1 MTMKSIILHPLLWKT
16 LLFCGITLG
25 GSCQSPS
32 KPERVKINAEH
43 PNTRMHFY
51 LVDSELRDATALTKD
66 FDAELEKFG
75 PSKYE
80 ALRPLILDQD
90 IPTIQRAIRAKKLS
104 YRDLVLFFLFRI
116 QKYES
121 NPETRLN
128 AIITL
133 HPEALLEAERC
144 DRIFESTGEIPH
156 EIFGMPILVKDNIGV
171 AGIPT
176 TAGAAVLANHTPG
189 DAFIIQKLK
198 SHGAI
203 ILGKTNLSEWAY
215 YFCTGCPLGYS
226 AVGGQSLNPH
236 GRFKFETG
244 GSSSG
249 SGTAIAAQYAIA
261 AIGTET
267 SGSILSPASLNSIVG
282 LKPTVGLLSRSG
294 IIPISSTLDTP
305 GPMTKFVVDN
315 LILLEAME
323 GKDESD
329 PASFVPVLQPII
341 LAPKLTQIQGK
352 RLGIFD
358 ALKDNPNFQK
368 LAAAWEKQG
377 GEVVYVSAEVPDLT
391 GFLSILN
398 LDMRRDIPAY
408 FDRFPSTNSHVG
420 SIEEIIAFNEKN
432 MDKFAP
438 YGQRLFE
445 LMLQDTTSDASLLQL
460 KRNLKKACQDFFQET
475 MVAHK
480 LSLLISMNNAHA
492 AYAALAHFPAITVPI
507 GLGEKGEPQ
516 GATIIMPGK
525 QESDLLYW
533 AGHLE
538 LLLQARIL
546 PEGYRD

>member
-1 MTMKSIILHPLLWKT
+1 MKSIILGPLLWKT
-16 LLFCGITLG
+16 LLFCGITLS
-25 GSCQSPS
+25 GSCQSTS
-32 KPERVKINAEH
+32 TSERAKINSDH
-43 PNTRMHFY
+43 PNPRMHFY
-51 LVDSELRDATALTKD
+51 LVDSEFSDATALTKV
-66 FDAELEKFG
+66 FDEELKKFG
-75 PSKYE
+75 QSKYE
-80 ALRPLILDQD
+80 ALKPLILDKD
-90 IPTIQRAIRAKKLS
+90 IPTIQRSIRSKKLS
-104 YRDLVLFFLFRI
+104 YRELTLFFLYRI

-121 NPETRLN
+121 NPGTRLN
-128 AIITL
+128 AIIAL
-133 HPEALLEAERC
+133 HPDALQEAERC
-144 DRIFESTGEIPH
+144 DRIFQSTGEIPH

-171 AGIPT
+171 ASIPT
-176 TAGAAVLANHTPG
+176 TAGAVVLADHRPG

-198 SHGAI
+198 SQGAI

-294 IIPISSTLDTP
+294 IVPISSTLDTP

-323 GKDESD
+323 GQDSTD
-329 PASFVPVLQPII
+329 PASFAPVLHPVT
-341 LAPKLTQIQGK
+341 LAPKLAQIQGK
-352 RLGIFD
+352 RMGIFD
-358 ALKDNPNFQK
+358 VLKDNPNFQR
-368 LAAAWEKQG
+368 LAAEWQKNG
-377 GEVVYVSAEVPDLT
+377 GEVVYVSAELPDLN

-408 FDRFPSTNSHVG
+408 FDRFPNTNPAVG
-420 SIEEIIAFNEKN
+420 SIEEIIAFNEKS
-432 MDKFAP
+432 MEKYAP

-445 LMLQDTTSDASLLQL
+445 LLVQDTTSEANLLKIKQT
-460 KRNLKKACQDFFQET
+460 LKKACQDFFNET
-475 MVAHK
+475 MIEHK
-480 LSLLISMNNAHA
+480 LSLLLSMNNAHA
-492 AYAALAHFPAITVPI
+492 AVAALAHFPAITVPI
-507 GLGEKGEPQ
+507 GAGENGEPQ

-538 LLLQARIL
+538 LLMQARIS
-546 PEGYRD
+546 PMGYRD